1 MVLINKDR
9 LGFGFAWCSTENMLF
24 HFGAKMKLDP
34 KDLKYADPIELS
46 ELLNAQNRAEIRNAV
61 KNSLANYQFVAP
73 RLVIAFTAILDFVVM
88 VLACGG
94 TAAIYPGKMALL
106 EWQAYSIFSILSAAS
121 LVFLFD
127 VVGLYQFSTLL
138 TPYRKLPRILVA
150 WIGLFA
156 FLTFGIFL
164 LKTGPQLSRLWL
176 ANLAISGLFFFLS
189 WRFFLSA
196 FLRARNT
203 DGHFNKRAVIV
214 GGGESA
220 ERVISVIENSPETGI
235 NLVGIFDDRDDIRA
249 PNEVK
254 GLYKLG
260 HIGDLVDFVRSTR
273 IDTLI
278 VTLPTYAEERL
289 TQILNKLWVLP
300 VDIRLSAQG
309 QKLRYRPR
317 AYSYIGNLPC
327 LDVYDKPLG
336 EWGPLLK
343 SVMDRVLA
351 ALMLIAVSPV
361 LLIIALAIKWDSKG
375 PVFFKQKRFGFN
387 NELIEVYK
395 FRSMYVDQTD
405 ADASKLVSKGDP
417 RVTRVGRFI
426 RRTTLD
432 ELPQFFNVLKGNLS
446 LVGPRPHATL
456 AKAGTDLYEHVVDG
470 YFARHRVKPGITG
483 WAQINGWRGETD
495 TAEKIERRVEHDLF
509 YIENWSLTFDLYI
522 LLRTPLALLNT
533 ESAY

>member
-1 MVLINKDR
+1 M
-9 LGFGFAWCSTENMLF
+9 F

-34 KDLKYADPIELS
+34 KDLKFAEPIEIS
-46 ELLNAQNRAEIRNAV
+46 ELLNGQHRTEIRDAV
-61 KNSLANYQFVAP
+61 KRSLANYQFVAP
-73 RLVIAFTAILDFVVM
+73 KLVVAATAILDFLVM
-88 VLACGG
+88 VAACFG
-94 TAAIYPGKMALL
+94 TAAIHPGKLALL
-106 EWQAYSIFSILSAAS
+106 EWRAYSIFAILSAAS

-127 VVGLYQFSTLL
+127 IVGLYQFSTLL
-138 TPYRKLPRILVA
+138 TPFRKLPRIVLA
-150 WIGLFA
+150 WIVLFA

-176 ANLAISGLFFFLS
+176 ANLAVSGLFFFLS

-196 FLRARNT
+196 FLRARNK
-203 DGHFNKRAVIV
+203 DGHFNKRAVLV
-214 GGGESA
+214 GGGDNA
-220 ERVISVIENSPETGI
+220 DRVISVIENSPETGI
-235 NLVGIFDDRDDIRA
+235 SLVGIFDDRDDIRA
-249 PNEVK
+249 PNETK

-260 HIGDLVDFVRSTR
+260 RIEDLVEFVRSTR
-273 IDTLI
+273 IDTII

-289 TQILNKLWVLP
+289 TQILDKLWVLP

-317 AYSYIGNLPC
+317 SYSYIGNLPC

-336 EWGPLLK
+336 EWGPVLK
-343 SVMDRVLA
+343 SMMDRVFA
-351 ALMLIAVSPV
+351 ALMLVAISPV
-361 LLIIALAIKWDSKG
+361 FLAIAIAIKWDSKG
-375 PVFFKQKRFGFN
+375 PVFFKQKRYGFN
-387 NELIEVYK
+387 NDLIEVYK
-395 FRSMYVDQTD
+395 FRSMYVDQAD
-405 ADASKLVSKGDP
+405 ANASKLVTKGDP

-432 ELPQFFNVLKGNLS
+432 ELPQFFNVLKGSLS
-446 LVGPRPHATL
+446 LVGPRPHATQ